1 MSTRVADTPNYNA
14 SMRNI
19 MRTQDQMSKNL
30 AEMSTGYKVDTFS
43 GIAAETPTFLNLR
56 AQSIVSEGFGEELE
70 RVDGRMGFVEAHVRK
85 ISEHISISRVRL
97 TAALNPTQTDTG
109 LQTYAAEELNFL
121 QTTLNMKDAQGLML
135 FGGTRTDTNPCDM
148 SLLGP
153 PGLAPSYA
161 YAADS
166 GASRTVSTGS
176 EKEVA
181 YDILARSPAFAEY
194 IYSLQLMR
202 DNPPSPDP
210 ESQNYLNLKNA
221 LGHLKTAD
229 IKTAELIDTV
239 GTTRK
244 NIEDM
249 QELYQSDQKHLDEM
263 STEMISSDPAATIIK
278 MMQLNLQLGLSLKAT
293 RDVISNQQALNILG
307 G

>member
-14 SMRNI
+14 AMRNI
-19 MRTQDQMSKNL
+19 MRTQDQMAKNL
-30 AEMSTGYKVDTFS
+30 TEMSTGYKVDTFS
-43 GIAAETPTFLNLR
+43 GIAAESPTFLNLR
-56 AQSIVSEGFGEELE
+56 AQSIVSGGYGEELE
-70 RVDGRMGFVEAHVRK
+70 RVDGRMGFVEEHVRK

-109 LQTYAAEELNFL
+109 LQIYAAEELNFL
-121 QTTLNMKDAQGLML
+121 QTTLNMKDAQGLAL

-148 SLLGP
+148 SLLGS
-153 PGLAPSYA
+153 PGMAPSYA
-161 YAADS
+161 YAIDS
-166 GASRTVSTGS
+166 GESRTVSTGPT
-176 EKEVA
+176 KEIK
-181 YDILARSPAFAEY
+181 YDILARNPAFAEY

-202 DNPPSPDP
+202 DNVPSPDP
-210 ESQNYLNLKNA
+210 ESTSYLNLKNA

-239 GTTRK
+239 GTARK

-249 QELYQSDQKHLDEM
+249 QELYQSDQKYMDEI
-263 STEMISSDPAATIIK
+263 STEMISSDPAETIVK